1 MAREF
6 IKRTDEI
13 FEDITKKSLGIV
25 GIEADKNKVKLLIR
39 LILSGIAQHYFYNP
53 DDIIDVG
60 FLQFSKNPDKDEL
73 FKVNI
78 IKSVEDGVF
87 NADTLWKFY
96 SGELHQQQKCKEIL
110 ENFLTDLIEYSQE
123 QEVAITKLTTKLKK
137 KRRN

>member
-78 IKSVEDGVF
+78 IKSVEEEMG
-87 NADTLWKFY
+87 
-96 SGELHQQQKCKEIL
+96 
-110 ENFLTDLIEYSQE
+110 
-123 QEVAITKLTTKLKK
+123 
-137 KRRN
+137 